1 MSRQQAPI
9 GDPSRKPGGL
19 VHLGGGPEP
28 AWPSGTH
35 DLSDAEF
42 IAATDRLTLAKDDFR
57 HYDHIRLAWI
67 LLRQSDGGDG
77 MNVDMASDRM
87 ALAIQ
92 RFAYQHGARG
102 KYHDTITRAY
112 MRFVAAHVRLTP
124 YVDEFGDFAAA
135 NPQLFDRTLPL
146 IYYSESLLMSAAA
159 RAGWVE
165 PDLNPLPVVT
175 DRSSA

>member
-57 HYDHIRLAWI
+57 H
-67 LLRQSDGGDG
+67 
-77 MNVDMASDRM
+77 
-87 ALAIQ
+87 
-92 RFAYQHGARG
+92 
-102 KYHDTITRAY
+102 
-112 MRFVAAHVRLTP
+112 
-124 YVDEFGDFAAA
+124 
-135 NPQLFDRTLPL
+135 
-146 IYYSESLLMSAAA
+146 
-159 RAGWVE
+159 
-165 PDLNPLPVVT
+165 
-175 DRSSA
+175 